1 MQSCTNG
8 LINFYGNIR
17 AQSLSG
23 LAGTVITL
31 ICASFTVPLSAKLGR
46 KELGIAAALFGAAV
60 LFVTNF
66 LKLQNAYVF
75 VVFYT
80 FAYVGIAIFS
90 LITWAMITD
99 VIDDAQVHDG
109 RRSDGTIYSVYSF
122 ARKVGQAA
130 SSGVA
135 GLLLS
140 IIGYSQATAF
150 EPSVVNGIYHI
161 TCLAPAVGFVL
172 LALSLAFLYPL
183 DRKKVQENA
192 RILVEKE
199 NEAK

>member
-1 MQSCTNG
+1 M
-8 LINFYGNIR
+8 GNIKEIFKKYTMVFV
-17 AQSLSG
+17 LI
-23 LAGTVITL
+23 LVILLFTIGTGGKMLLPANINNL
-31 ICASFTVPLSAKLGR
+31 IA
-46 KELGIAAALFGAAV
+46 
-60 LFVTNF
+60 
-66 LKLQNAYVF
+66 QNAYVF

-183 DRKKVQENA
+183 NRKKVQENA

>member
-1 MQSCTNG
+1 MTTY
-8 LINFYGNIR
+8 LFPNFYGNIR

-90 LITWAMITD
+90 LITWD
-99 VIDDAQVHDG
+99 F
-109 RRSDGTIYSVYSF
+109 Y
-122 ARKVGQAA
+122 
-130 SSGVA
+130 
-135 GLLLS
+135 
-140 IIGYSQATAF
+140 
-150 EPSVVNGIYHI
+150 
-161 TCLAPAVGFVL
+161 
-172 LALSLAFLYPL
+172 
-183 DRKKVQENA
+183 
-192 RILVEKE
+192 
-199 NEAK
+199 